1 MLVNSIAQNIFESL
15 KKNED
20 LKKVLSSMFQNDS
33 TLADS
38 LQENFHFRG
47 KKAPAPNLETKTE
60 HLKKCTLFLVKSS
73 EKTEEER
80 VDSGLYSEDCNTN
93 DAVYSSS
100 CHVEN
105 KHFKNSGN
113 EVDKSYE
120 EFVADIPLTVAE
132 INVRLL
138 SFTDVVKT

>member
-47 KKAPAPNLETKTE
+47 KKKPLI
-60 HLKKCTLFLVKSS
+60 LKQKQ
-73 EKTEEER
+73 
-80 VDSGLYSEDCNTN
+80 N
-93 DAVYSSS
+93 
-100 CHVEN
+100 
-105 KHFKNSGN
+105 
-113 EVDKSYE
+113 
-120 EFVADIPLTVAE
+120 I
-132 INVRLL
+132 
-138 SFTDVVKT
+138 

>member
-1 MLVNSIAQNIFESL
+1 MLVKNIAENIFESL
-15 KKNED
+15 KKNAD
-20 LKKVLSSMFQNDS
+20 LKHVLSSMFLQNDS

-38 LQENFHFRG
+38 LQENFNFRG
-47 KKAPAPNLETKTE
+47 KTPAYLGQKQTQKV
-60 HLKKCTLFLVKSS
+60 HLFLVKSS
-73 EKTEEER
+73 EKTER

-113 EVDKSYE
+113 DDSTTDKSYE

-132 INVRLL
+132 INVRSLQN
-138 SFTDVVKT
+138 SKKNS